1 MGNLALVEDH
11 VFPRDG
17 AMMVGV
23 AMGIGIGI
31 GNATLGVVFPSWLS
45 ILGLLILSLAVVLLV
60 HEGLHGLAGKV
71 LGYAPVFGVEPPLV
85 FTTFNEKI
93 RRTHLVIIALAP
105 LVILDVV
112 FVAAYVWGPWQI
124 FWNICFAVN
133 TIGAI
138 GDCWISWKVLGHP
151 ADTWFQDT
159 KSGTQAWRV
168 EEA

>member
-1 MGNLALVEDH
+1 MERLEKSRSHLAQALSATGDLSPLGNFVLVEDH

-31 GNATLGVVFPSWLS
+31 GNATLSVVFPSWLA
-45 ILGLLILSLAVVLLV
+45 ILGLLTLSL
-60 HEGLHGLAGKV
+60 
-71 LGYAPVFGVEPPLV
+71 
-85 FTTFNEKI
+85 
-93 RRTHLVIIALAP
+93 
-105 LVILDVV
+105 
-112 FVAAYVWGPWQI
+112 
-124 FWNICFAVN
+124 AVN

-159 KSGTQAWRV
+159 KSGTQAWKV